1 LYVNY
6 VASAAEMTD
15 LPLPLRERL
24 AAETRLEPLQ
34 PLRLQQADGGMTQK
48 ALFEL
53 DGGAVVESVLMVYP
67 DRATVCVSTQAGC
80 AMDCS
85 FCATGRLGLLRNLS
99 PGEIVG
105 QVLWAARVLRELAPD
120 HGPRTTDHGPRTTP
134 ATMGRGRANGVADAI
149 WWSPEGIEEQQEQR
163 AGNFVPRV
171 GRLTN
176 VVFMGMGEP
185 FANYDRWWRAVE
197 RLHDPRGFNMGARG
211 LTVSTVGLVPG
222 IRRLAEAPLPINLA
236 ISLHAANDEL
246 RSAMMPVNRRYPL
259 AELMAATREYVFKTK
274 RRVSFEYVLLQG
286 QNDAP
291 EQAAELVARAAG
303 LAAAPRACQSDPVE
317 PGAGDATW
325 ALGAAAGAGVS
336 AGVAGVWRGLHCTRR
351 ARRSDR
357 SRLRPVG
364 RDADHD
370 RGVGATFLPCGTF
383 YESGRGVLPFLA
395 GTLPATVYER
405 HGEGIALPA
414 SLIASQ
420 SRRESAYAT
429 FVAPPDCHRSPDRRA
444 DFACDRYSRYSA
456 ADPARLALYHPGGG
470 VAGPARPRGAPHT
483 PDRALRA
490 AHAAARRA
498 PADPQARHAPV
509 A

>member
-1 LYVNY
+1 MRICARHARWWFGIIRIAMKKNPIPNLYDLTQPELEALLREWGQPAYRAKQIERQLYVNY

-120 HGPRTTDHGPRTTP
+120 HGPRTTDQEPRSNDRGP

-236 ISLHAANDEL
+236 ISLHAANAQCDDAGEPAL
-246 RSAMMPVNRRYPL
+246 P
-259 AELMAATREYVFKTK
+259 TC
-274 RRVSFEYVLLQG
+274 RVDGRHARIRIQD
-286 QNDAP
+286 QKAR
-291 EQAAELVARAAG
+291 LVRV
-303 LAAAPRACQSDPVE
+303 R
-317 PGAGDATW
+317 
-325 ALGAAAGAGVS
+325 AAAGPE
-336 AGVAGVWRGLHCTRR
+336 RR
-351 ARRSDR
+351 A
-357 SRLRPVG
+357 
-364 RDADHD
+364 
-370 RGVGATFLPCGTF
+370 
-383 YESGRGVLPFLA
+383 
-395 GTLPATVYER
+395 
-405 HGEGIALPA
+405 
-414 SLIASQ
+414 
-420 SRRESAYAT
+420 
-429 FVAPPDCHRSPDRRA
+429 
-444 DFACDRYSRYSA
+444 
-456 ADPARLALYHPGGG
+456 
-470 VAGPARPRGAPHT
+470 
-483 PDRALRA
+483 
-490 AHAAARRA
+490 
-498 PADPQARHAPV
+498 
-509 A
+509 